1 MPRKAGGEALSCW
14 QSTRGDLWKELFD
27 FHLLYLDPGVSRIYS
42 LLAAAL
48 RVLPQVTAILL
59 SNYPG
64 EGRLAE
70 MAGRICRIYL

>member
-1 MPRKAGGEALSCW
+1 M
-14 QSTRGDLWKELFD
+14 
-27 FHLLYLDPGVSRIYS
+27 DPGVSRIYS

-70 MAGRICRIYL
+70 IASRIAGFICEQRCEIGLGQRLEEAGNNKNKKLIN